1 MANFE
6 LFTRF
11 QNIKKK
17 IPMEI
22 VGEEGI
28 APARVFRCAE
38 IARITEA
45 GYEGLSVPEIEL
57 EEKLR
62 RVFIEKIK

>member
-22 VGEEGI
+22 VGETGI
-28 APARVFRCAE
+28 APARVFLCAE
-38 IARITEA
+38 IARMHQV
-45 GYEGLSVPEIEL
+45 GYTGLSVPEIEL